1 MWWPKQCLNFFFKK
15 SPDFEAF
22 QFSPFNLS
30 FVHIKQAV
38 MAEERLDV
46 KLNVLNVQIF
56 FLFMAKTGA
65 CKCFISTPIKF
76 PVVNLATSIWEV
88 LSLHLI

>member
-1 MWWPKQCLNFFFKK
+1 MSEFFFLK

-46 KLNVLNVQIF
+46 KLERIECANF
-56 FLFMAKTGA
+56 F
-65 CKCFISTPIKF
+65 
-76 PVVNLATSIWEV
+76 
-88 LSLHLI
+88 SLYGQNRCM

>member
-1 MWWPKQCLNFFFKK
+1 MWWPKQCLKMLFKK
-15 SPDFEAF
+15 SPDFESV

-30 FVHIKQAV
+30 FIHIKQTV

-56 FLFMAKTGA
+56 
-65 CKCFISTPIKF
+65 
-76 PVVNLATSIWEV
+76 
-88 LSLHLI
+88 SLYGQNRCM

>member
-1 MWWPKQCLNFFFKK
+1 MWWPKQCLEMFFSK

-30 FVHIKQAV
+30 FIHINQAV

-56 FLFMAKTGA
+56 
-65 CKCFISTPIKF
+65 
-76 PVVNLATSIWEV
+76 
-88 LSLHLI
+88 SLYGQNRCM